1 MAYTTQQLV
10 DAYTNANLGKTPDA
24 ATTLAIDAYA
34 SGTTTGAYSDPQA
47 LANTLKLVGN
57 TTAVAIETYQ
67 FFTNHAPS
75 AAGLSYLVNSTTN
88 ANDLNDAYYAKF
100 SAENRFINFSINLA
114 TGAGEGAA
122 AFAASYGSVSYAQT
136 VATAYD
142 KIIGNSV
149 ATAAGVDVAASVAFF
164 SRAENITYLTNFV
177 KANTTLTAAA
187 DIDLA
192 VKAALIGEILNAA
205 FQSGLGGYAG
215 STNAM
220 IADLSDGSLS
230 TDAAAGVNILTAYP
244 SAGAVGTTY
253 TLKTGQD
260 VYTGTNANDTFNALS
275 IDADGALA
283 STLTSFDAI
292 DGAGGVDTLNIYT
305 TAAQNNTLPSNL
317 TVKNVEI
324 VNLNSDANGSNANLT
339 DVSTYQGIQELWQ
352 VSGKAAV
359 TTASNVTN
367 LATGV
372 TAGFKGYTGGAT
384 VSTNSTATSAKI
396 ALSNQAESATFV
408 VDGSANK
415 ALTSVTLG
423 GTVADTNGD
432 GDVNTNLTF
441 KVGKE
446 VTTASVNS
454 SIATTVTIDDSAS
467 AAATKVHVV
476 DLSGSTGAITFVGDG
491 DVTTITGG
499 AAGDVLTIATAT
511 VKDNTATAA
520 DETVTGTLNSG
531 AGDDEIT
538 VNTSGTGVTLVNTGA
553 GDDTV
558 NVTARGTT
566 LKVDLGDGSDTFTA
580 SVAITAADTIDAGA
594 GVDTLSLQLVGS
606 ANVIAFKNFDVFDVN
621 GLTHDLDLDILS
633 TNNTVAEI
641 VGSGA
646 LGGGDF
652 TLSNVG
658 AGVSF
663 RATGDMGVAD
673 VLSLTQ
679 KTAGALTVT
688 LDADQTGTD
697 TGADDVAAM
706 AVTATNATSVSAVFD
721 TSYLNKAGAKAGE
734 TAATDNVSTI
744 ALTTAAAT
752 SVTVVSGG
760 ANAQNVITIDD
771 GAGDKLTSI
780 TVTGASHLD
789 LTATGLSKLAT
800 IDASAS
806 TGGLTTSL
814 AGVIDGGTI
823 KLGSGVD
830 VITATAASSAANS
843 GANNF
848 ESLQGFEKTLAVSVS
863 TAAGDA
869 TAKAAAIADADKI
882 VVDVG
887 GANEAVAN
895 ANASGTGA
903 TLANGVLTFTGAGP
917 ATLNAAIAI
926 ADGFAETK
934 GETVVFQYLNDT
946 YIFSQGVTHD
956 NGATL
961 AAAVTAADLLVKLT
975 GVTSVTNLVETGTD
989 TFFIV

>member
-34 SGTTTGAYSDPQA
+34 SGTTTGAYSDTQA

-177 KANTTLTAAA
+177 KANTTLTTAA

-260 VYTGTNANDTFNALS
+260 VYTGTNANDTFNALT
-275 IDADGALA
+275 IDANGVAA
-283 STLTSFDAI
+283 STLTAFDTI

-305 TAAQNNTLPSNL
+305 DSAAAAGLGNKALPSNL
-317 TVKNVEI
+317 SVKNIEV
-324 VNLNSDANGSNANLT
+324 VNLLNATAGIAALT
-339 DVSTYQGIQELWQ
+339 DVSVYQGIQELWQ
-352 VSGKAAV
+352 VGAA
-359 TTASNVTN
+359 ADVTN

-372 TAGFKGYTGGAT
+372 TAGFKNIATGAT
-384 VSTNSTATSAKI
+384 VSTNSTATSATI
-396 ALSNQAESATFV
+396 ALSNQTESQTFI

-415 ALTSVTLG
+415 ALASVTLG
-423 GTVADTNGD
+423 GTVADNNGD

-441 KVGKE
+441 KVGKD
-446 VTTASVNS
+446 VTSVSVNS
-454 SIATTVTIDDSAS
+454 SIATTVTINDTAS
-467 AAATKVHVV
+467 TTKVGVV
-476 DLSGSTGAITFVGDG
+476 DLSGSTGAITYTSAASTVK
-491 DVTTITGG
+491 TITGG
-499 AAGDVLTIATAT
+499 AAGDVLKISTAT
-511 VKDNTATAA
+511 LKDDTSTAA

-594 GVDTLSLQLVGS
+594 GVDTLSLELVGS

-621 GLTHDLDLDILS
+621 GLSHDLDLDILS

-646 LGGGDF
+646 LGAGDF

-688 LDADQTGTD
+688 LDADQTAEVAG
-697 TGADDVAAM
+697 DDVASM

-734 TAATDNVSTI
+734 AAATDNVSTI

-771 GAGDKLTSI
+771 GATEKLTSI

-789 LTATGLSKLAT
+789 LTATGLTKLAT

-814 AGVIDGGTI
+814 VGVIDGGTI

-863 TAAGDA
+863 TATGDA

-887 GANEAVAN
+887 GTNEAVAN
-895 ANASGTGA
+895 ANALATGA

-961 AAAVTAADLLVKLT
+961 AAAVSAADLLVKLT